1 MTIDRRTF
9 VGALAGPVLLRA
21 ERRWRAALAH
31 QSPRHIID
39 GLGEI
44 RIEYDTAL
52 LDEIRASGLTGALVT
67 VGNPALPGATAFQD
81 MADEVAAYERHI
93 ATHASRL
100 ELLRSGTG
108 FDRAASA
115 GRIGILLYTQNA
127 SPLEDDVDRVAV
139 LRQLGVRV
147 IQLTYNTRNLLGDGC
162 LERTNVGLS
171 TFGLE
176 VVARMNTERML
187 VDVSHCGE
195 ATSLDAMHHS
205 TAPVVVTHS
214 GCRAVF
220 DHPRNK
226 SDQVLRT
233 MADGGGMIGIMQLN
247 PYLGPRERNT
257 LEEYMAHIDH
267 AIDVAGV
274 EHVGIGSDREYK
286 TIPDTEAERLRL
298 EQELARLRPSTSTGF
313 RWPFFLSEL
322 NHPRRMETIAEALR
336 RRGRSA
342 REVDLIMGGNFR
354 RLFGE
359 VLG

>member
-1 MTIDRRTF
+1 M
-9 VGALAGPVLLRA
+9 A
-21 ERRWRAALAH
+21 E
-31 QSPRHIID
+31 
-39 GLGEI
+39 
-44 RIEYDTAL
+44 
-52 LDEIRASGLTGALVT
+52 
-67 VGNPALPGATAFQD
+67 
-81 MADEVAAYERHI
+81 EVAAYERHI
-93 ATHASRL
+93 AAHATRL
-100 ELLRSGTG
+100 ELVRSGTG
-108 FDRAASA
+108 FDRAAST

-139 LRQLGVRV
+139 LRRLGIRV

-313 RWPFFLSEL
+313 RWPFFVSEL